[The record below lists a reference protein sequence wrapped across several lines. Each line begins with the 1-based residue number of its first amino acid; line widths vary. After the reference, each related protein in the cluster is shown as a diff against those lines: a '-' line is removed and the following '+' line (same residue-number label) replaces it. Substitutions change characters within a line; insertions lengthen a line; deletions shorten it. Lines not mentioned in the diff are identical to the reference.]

1 MAVTMLTPLV
11 LVIITGLHVSEE
23 HVSLMSHV
31 SRQTRD
37 TSQQC
42 GPHSYACAGTPRCV
56 LSSQVLNIMM
66 NVNYSFSFFVSGFS
80 LGFYQIHSCGDVMH
94 IVFKWAHLKSSESS
108 VPSQRSIQFCNLA
121 DILIQTRLKLSG
133 GANFSLWPS
142 LPPLSRPH
150 GSSFTE
156 CWKVGCKSRE
166 LD

>member
-56 LSSQVLNIMM
+56 LSSQVDIEHYDECKILVFI
-66 NVNYSFSFFVSGFS
+66 FRFVILTEILSNS
-80 LGFYQIHSCGDVMH
+80 LLWSPQNVMH
-94 IVFKWAHLKSSESS
+94 IVFK
-108 VPSQRSIQFCNLA
+108 
-121 DILIQTRLKLSG
+121 
-133 GANFSLWPS
+133 
-142 LPPLSRPH
+142 
-150 GSSFTE
+150 
-156 CWKVGCKSRE
+156 
-166 LD
+166 

>member
-1 MAVTMLTPLV
+1 MAVVTMLTPLV
-11 LVIITGLHVSEE
+11 LLIITGLHVSEE
-23 HVSLMSHV
+23 HVSLLSHV
-31 SRQTRD
+31 ARQTRD

-66 NVNYSFSFFVSGFS
+66 NVKYPFMLLSRILSNPLLCSP
-80 LGFYQIHSCGDVMH
+80 QNVMH

-108 VPSQRSIQFCNLA
+108 VPSQRSIQICNLA
-121 DILIQTRLKLSG
+121 DILMQTRLKLSG

-150 GSSFTE
+150 SS
-156 CWKVGCKSRE
+156 
-166 LD
+166 

>member
-11 LVIITGLHVSEE
+11 LLIITGLHVSEE

-31 SRQTRD
+31 ARQTRD

-56 LSSQVLNIMM
+56 LSSQVSIE
-66 NVNYSFSFFVSGFS
+66 YYECKISFYIFRFMLLSRILSNPLLCS
-80 LGFYQIHSCGDVMH
+80 PQNVMH

-108 VPSQRSIQFCNLA
+108 VPSQRSIQICNLA
-121 DILIQTRLKLSG
+121 DILMQTRLKLSG

-142 LPPLSRPH
+142 LPPLSRPQC
-150 GSSFTE
+150 S
-156 CWKVGCKSRE
+156 
-166 LD
+166 